1 MNVSSVTLCFLNN
14 CIWHRN
20 VLPHH
25 TNNWNWPAVHLHN
38 PHWQKSSYIT
48 LFPTPLLALSLSF
61 ANEGAWDCSSHTPS
75 WSCYLSRASLVDSPY
90 TVYILKKSVWGTSPV
105 CNGKS
110 IDCWGVTGSQQ
121 KQGLVLKTNNMIQQT
136 HLWKLATVPP
146 QAAS

>member
-1 MNVSSVTLCFLNN
+1 MNVSSVTLCFSNN

-25 TNNWNWPAVHLHN
+25 TNWNWPAVHLQN

-90 TVYILKKSVWGTSPV
+90 TVYILKKSVSGTSPV

-136 HLWKLATVPP
+136 HLWKPATVPP